1 MASLASVAAYRALPK
16 RRCWLL
22 LALVAPA
29 AGCSA
34 DVTRFDFPAFGI
46 ADTGGSPTGAL
57 PTPSAP
63 VQRTPTYTPSPSP
76 SYTPSSGA
84 TYTPSSSPSFTP
96 GSGATYSSPSYTP
109 SSSPSYTP
117 GSGPSYTP
125 SYTSPPRE
133 ALAQPPRGAGP
144 IDAPGAY
151 GRGAEPPPDAHG
163 VPPSKDASNHPRE
176 RRGEQ
181 PRVATSGETVE
192 VRPGDTLHGIARRHG
207 VPIGGLIEAN
217 GLGDGAA
224 LKPGQ
229 RLLLPVGATPRASP
243 PERASNPPAGWEG
256 HHTLQVGESL
266 YAVARQYHVELAEL
280 QRVNGIADPTKV
292 RAGTPLSVPR
302 GGEAP
307 QPASPPAE
315 AGPRAPP
322 LPAPSSSEPETAKSS
337 DLGNRADD
345 AGTPHD
351 KFRWPARGRVI
362 APFGTRP
369 DGTHNDGINIA
380 VPLGTEIHAAESGR
394 VAYAGNELKGYGNL
408 VLIRHDGG
416 WVSAYAHADQILVK
430 RDEVVRRGQVIA
442 HAGKTGSVDQPQLHF
457 ELRHGAKPV
466 DPLPLLS
473 AVASR

>member
-1 MASLASVAAYRALPK
+1 
-16 RRCWLL
+16 

-34 DVTRFDFPAFGI
+34 DVTRFDFPAFGV
-46 ADTGGSPTGAL
+46 ADNGSSPTGAL
-57 PTPSAP
+57 PTPSASA
-63 VQRTPTYTPSPSP
+63 QRTPTYTPSSSP

-84 TYTPSSSPSFTP
+84 
-96 GSGATYSSPSYTP
+96 SYTP

-117 GSGPSYTP
+117 SFGASYTPSSSPSYTPSSGPSYTP
-125 SYTSPPRE
+125 SSTSPSRE
-133 ALAQPPRGAGP
+133 AFAQSPRGAGS
-144 IDAPGAY
+144 IDAPSAY

-163 VPPSKDASNHPRE
+163 VPPSKDASNRPPE
-176 RRGEQ
+176 RRGERL
-181 PRVATSGETVE
+181 PIATGGETVE

-207 VPIGGLIEAN
+207 VPIGALIEAN

-229 RLLLPVGATPRASP
+229 RLLLPVGATGATPRASA

-256 HHTLQVGESL
+256 HHTLQAGESL
-266 YAVARQYHVELAEL
+266 YAVARQYRVELAEL

-315 AGPRAPP
+315 AGARAPP
-322 LPAPSSSEPETAKSS
+322 PPAPSSGEPEAAKSS
-337 DLGNRADD
+337 DLGTRADD
-345 AGTPHD
+345 AGAPHD
-351 KFRWPARGRVI
+351 KFRWPASGRVI

-369 DGTHNDGINIA
+369 DGTHNDGINVA

>member
-1 MASLASVAAYRALPK
+1 MASHASVAAYRAPPK
-16 RRCWLL
+16 KRCWLL

-46 ADTGGSPTGAL
+46 ADNGGSPTGAL
-57 PTPSAP
+57 PTPSSPVASSPAP
-63 VQRTPTYTPSPSP
+63 STPAWQRPPTSSPGSTPSYNSGTP
-76 SYTPSSGA
+76 SYTPN
-84 TYTPSSSPSFTP
+84 
-96 GSGATYSSPSYTP
+96 
-109 SSSPSYTP
+109 
-117 GSGPSYTP
+117 SGPSYTLSSGPSYTNSSPSDTP
-125 SYTSPPRE
+125 SYTSPSRE
-133 ALAQPPRGAGP
+133 VLARPPRGAGL
-144 IDAPGAY
+144 DAPGAY
-151 GRGAEPPPDAHG
+151 GRGADPPPDAHQVGQVGQG
-163 VPPSKDASNHPRE
+163 VPASRDAGGHPPE
-176 RRGEQ
+176 RRGER
-181 PRVATSGETVE
+181 PRIAASGETIE
-192 VRPGDTLHGIARRHG
+192 VQPGDTLHGIARRHG
-207 VPIGGLIEAN
+207 VPIGALIEVN

-229 RLLLPVGATPRASP
+229 RLLLPVGASPRASA
-243 PERASNPPAGWEG
+243 PERASNPPAGWED

-266 YAVARQYHVELAEL
+266 YAVARQYRVELGEL

-292 RAGTPLSVPR
+292 RAGTPLIVPR
-302 GGEAP
+302 GEV

-315 AGPRAPP
+315 AGQRAPP
-322 LPAPSSSEPETAKSS
+322 LQVPSTNQPEAVKTA

-345 AGTPHD
+345 AGTALD

-380 VPLGTEIHAAESGR
+380 VPLGTEIHAAEAGR

-466 DPLPLLS
+466 DPLPQLE
-473 AVASR
+473 R

>member
-1 MASLASVAAYRALPK
+1 MASLASVAAYRALAK

-46 ADTGGSPTGAL
+46 ANNGGSPTGAL

-63 VQRTPTYTPSPSP
+63 LQATATSTPSPSP
-76 SYTPSSGA
+76 SYTPSSGP
-84 TYTPSSSPSFTP
+84 TYTPSSAPSYPPNF
-96 GSGATYSSPSYTP
+96 APSYTP
-109 SSSPSYTP
+109 SPS
-117 GSGPSYTP
+117 
-125 SYTSPPRE
+125 RE
-133 ALAQPPRGAGP
+133 GLAQPPRGAGLV
-144 IDAPGAY
+144 DAPSAY
-151 GRGAEPPPDAHG
+151 GRGAELPPDAHS
-163 VPPSKDASNHPRE
+163 VPPSKDASDHPPE
-176 RRGEQ
+176 RRGER
-181 PRVATSGETVE
+181 PRVAASGETVE

-207 VPIGGLIEAN
+207 VPISALIEVN

-229 RLLLPVGATPRASP
+229 RLLLPVAATPRASA
-243 PERASNPPAGWEG
+243 PERASNPPSGWEG
-256 HHTLQVGESL
+256 HHTLQAGESL

-307 QPASPPAE
+307 QPASPPPE